1 MNTNIIT
8 GGVEAIIDRASPSAN
23 PGDYVSPAGL
33 LICGRCGEPRQ
44 CRIHLLGRGRIVGC
58 ACRCDREAYEAERKA
73 IADAEAHKRI
83 EAMREAGIP
92 DPGLRAKTFSSSTPS
107 PQLEQ
112 AQKYVEAWEQ
122 MQAHNIGLLLWGS
135 PDGGKTHTGA
145 CVANALIDRGVRAGI
160 SSTAELM
167 NTTYNDRPAELRRLI
182 GLDLLVLDDLGAE
195 RDSAYAMEVVYAVV
209 DGRLKAGRPMVITT
223 NLSLSD
229 LRDPG
234 DMARARIYQRVL
246 EACQPVR
253 FDGPRRRP
261 EISAAKRRIL
271 AEVFGAGEGGATNG

>member
-8 GGVEAIIDRASPSAN
+8 GGVEGIIDRASPSAN

-33 LICGRCGEPRQ
+33 LICGKCGEPRQ
-44 CRIHLLGRGRIVGC
+44 CRIHLLGRERTVGC

-122 MQAHNIGLLLWGS
+122 MREHNIGMLLWGS
-135 PDGGKTHTGA
+135 TGSGKTHAGA
-145 CVANALIDRGVRAGI
+145 CIANALIDRGVRAGI

-167 NTTYNDRPAELRRLI
+167 SVAYNDRPATIRRLI

-195 RDSAYAMEVVYAVV
+195 RDSAYAMETVYAII

-223 NLSLSD
+223 NLSLED
-229 LRDPG
+229 IRNPG
-234 DMARARIYQRVL
+234 DMGRERIYQRVL

-253 FDGPRRRP
+253 FVGQSHRP
-261 EISAAKRRIL
+261 EISAEKRRIL
-271 AEVFGAGEGGATNG
+271 AEVFGGGATNV